1 MASDNY
7 DWMKEES
14 DLSKLEE
21 LAFDERDKN
30 ALLMEAACDV
40 NLIVMQLAIKHG
52 ADVDTIGFTTRKAP
66 LHCVCDSPMAAM
78 KGLAGIALL
87 IRAGA
92 NPNIREADGD
102 TPLCSAIQ
110 CSPTL
115 VKPLIEAGC
124 DPNIPG
130 TGGLSPLHLAV
141 AKGSSAVV
149 EALLLAGA
157 KASEKTP
164 AGDAPIAFAAKRPSN
179 SESIEIAR
187 LLAAAGAS
195 GDETDASGRTAH
207 ELAAANSPQM
217 ALAVRGALPPKPPT
231 VVVPPP
237 VVAPPR
243 IYPR

>member
-1 MASDNY
+1 MISDNY
-7 DWMKEES
+7 GWMKEES

-21 LAFDERDKN
+21 LAFDEKDKN

-52 ADVDTIGFTTRKAP
+52 ADVNTIGFTTKKAP
-66 LHCVCDSPMAAM
+66 LHCVCDSPMAAI
-78 KGLAGIALL
+78 KGLGGIALL

-110 CSPTL
+110 SAPSL
-115 VKPLIEAGC
+115 VKPLLDAGC

-141 AKGSSAVV
+141 AKGNSAAV
-149 EALLLAGA
+149 EALLGAGA
-157 KASEKTP
+157 RVSEKTP
-164 AGDAPIAFAAKRPSN
+164 AGDAPIAFAAKRPAN
-179 SESIEIAR
+179 PESIEIAR

-207 ELAAANSPQM
+207 ELATANSSQM
-217 ALAVRGALPPKPPT
+217 ALAVRGALPPKAPA

-237 VVAPPR
+237 IVAPPR
-243 IYPR
+243 IYSR